1 MPSCSSSI
9 DESQVG
15 LVLASQE
22 VAKRPNGSPDG
33 VGEIVVVTTMD
44 KLGTTGVAN
53 VQMRGVPDDVSAFR
67 PSVKIIQGKALSPGT
82 DEVVVG
88 KSILGRFKGLALGES
103 FELRKNRPVRVV
115 GVMEDGGSSYESEVW
130 VDVHTLRAA
139 FGRDGVVSSVR
150 ARLLEATKFDALKA
164 SIDQDPQLGLD
175 VMRESDFQE
184 KLSQGTKI
192 FITAMGVVIAVFF
205 SIGAMIGAMITMYAS
220 VANRQ
225 REIGTLRALG
235 FTRSSI
241 LLSFL
246 LESIALALLGGVVG
260 AVASLAMGF
269 VKFSTMNFATW
280 SEIVFSFDP
289 TPAILGQAMVAAAVM
304 GEQ

>member
-1 MPSCSSSI
+1 M
-9 DESQVG
+9 E
-15 LVLASQE
+15 
-22 VAKRPNGSPDG
+22 
-33 VGEIVVVTTMD
+33 

-53 VQMRGVPDDVSAFR
+53 VQMRGVPDDVFAFR
-67 PSVKIIQGKALSPGT
+67 PTVKIVQGKALAPGT

-88 KSILGRFKGLALGES
+88 KSILGRFKGLAMGES

-150 ARLLEATKFDALKA
+150 ARLLDPLKFDALKA

-235 FTRSSI
+235 FTRTSI
-241 LLSFL
+241 LTSFL
-246 LESIALALLGGVVG
+246 LESVALALLGGAVG
-260 AVASLAMGF
+260 AIASLAMGF

-280 SEIVFSFDP
+280 SEIVFSFEP
-289 TPAILGQAMVAAAVM
+289 TPAILGQAMVAAAAM
-304 GEQ
+304 GILGGLFPAVRAARMNAVEAMRG